1 MVTRPTLQVLQ
12 FPSSFSIKSSVIP
25 VQKFQKH
32 VSALPYIS
40 SSYHSDDTWVLA
52 TSTESAINPSQ
63 LSSAA
68 LSPALAVAGQVIAS
82 WLQSEYSISIS
93 TELLGN
99 LIKCQCFNVPAGL
112 GEPCFDKFQAVLCK
126 ELLRLNSARS
136 FEVGTGFDGTLMRG
150 SEHNDVFE
158 KCEAGIRPVSNHA
171 GGVLGGITNGN
182 TVEFRVGFG
191 NVPEAAELLV
201 QAVSA
206 VVILDFINI
215 QKVRKFKE

>member
-1 MVTRPTLQVLQ
+1 MVTRPTLQLLS
-12 FPSSFSIKSSVIP
+12 FPTSISIKSSVIP
-25 VQKFQKH
+25 SQKFQKH
-32 VSALPYIS
+32 ISALPYIS
-40 SSYHSDDTWVLA
+40 SSYHSDDTWLLNPLNDSSTPSNQHNSTSCKSNLA
-52 TSTESAINPSQ
+52 IG
-63 LSSAA
+63 
-68 LSPALAVAGQVIAS
+68 GQVIAS
-82 WLQSEYSISIS
+82 WLELEYSITIQ
-93 TELLGN
+93 TEIQGN
-99 LIKCQCFNVPAGL
+99 IIKCQCFNVPAGL

-126 ELLRLNSARS
+126 ELLKLASACS

-191 NVPEAAELLV
+191 NLGEGVELDV
-201 QAVSA
+201 QAVTA

-215 QKVRKFKE
+215 QKVRKFRE